1 MFDFLYIFFLDSKK
15 KHMAVQQTGFWS
27 KNMLNYKNYKT
38 MSQLVLLIGSLDG
51 IAKTKVLLV
60 SNRFG
65 PELFWSRW
73 LLLVVC
79 LVPLLITLL

>member
-1 MFDFLYIFFLDSKK
+1 
-15 KHMAVQQTGFWS
+15 MAVQQTGFWS

-65 PELFWSRW
+65 PELF
-73 LLLVVC
+73 
-79 LVPLLITLL
+79 

>member
-15 KHMAVQQTGFWS
+15 KHTAIQRTGFWS

-38 MSQLVLLIGSLDG
+38 MSQLILLIGSLDG

-65 PELFWSRW
+65 PELF
-73 LLLVVC
+73 
-79 LVPLLITLL
+79 